1 MTVRASDVFSSEAL
15 FLPVISGWGILWDKR
30 GIMAIEKYELTVPE
44 EYHLERVD
52 VFITEALEA
61 DLSRSY
67 IQKLIK
73 AGDITVNGAPI
84 KANYKAKTDDS
95 IVITIPEPLELE
107 LTPENIPLNI
117 VYQDSDIVVINKQ
130 PGIVVHPGPGNSS
143 RTLVNALMY
152 HIKDLS
158 SIGGSIRPGIVHRL
172 DKDTSGLMVV
182 AKNDAAHRF
191 LTEEFAARRVNK
203 IYEVV
208 VVGKPDSGH
217 GVIDRPIGRHPK
229 YRHKMAILEG
239 GRDAVTEYDLV
250 KIWNNSLGLFSH
262 LKVTLHTGRT
272 HQIRVHFS
280 AMGNPVVADL
290 IYSKKWAKYKVPYLM
305 LASRRLE
312 FTHPSTGERAS
323 FEAPLPEHM
332 DTFIRKLDSLSR

>member
-1 MTVRASDVFSSEAL
+1 
-15 FLPVISGWGILWDKR
+15 
-30 GIMAIEKYELTVPE
+30 MAIEKYELTVPE

-52 VFITEALEA
+52 VFITMALEA

-73 AGDITVNGAPI
+73 SGDINVNSAPI
-84 KANYKAKTDDS
+84 KANYKAKTDDIIS
-95 IVITIPEPLELE
+95 ISIPEPVELE
-107 LTPENIPLNI
+107 LAPENIPLDI
-117 VYQDSDIVVINKQ
+117 IYQDADIVVINKQ
-130 PGIVVHPGPGNSS
+130 PGLVVHPGPGNYN
-143 RTLVNALMY
+143 RTLVNALLY

-158 SIGGSIRPGIVHRL
+158 TIGGSIRPGIVHRL

-182 AKNDAAHRF
+182 AKNDTAHRF
-191 LTEEFAARRVNK
+191 LTEEFAARRVHK
-203 IYEVV
+203 IYEVI
-208 VVGKPDSGH
+208 VVGKPESKQGM
-217 GVIDRPIGRHPK
+217 IDRPIGRHPK
-229 YRHKMAILEG
+229 YRHKMAIIEG
-239 GRDAVTEYDLV
+239 GRDAVTEYELL
-250 KIWNNSLGLFSH
+250 KIWNNSLGLHSH

-305 LASRRLE
+305 LASRNLE
-312 FTHPSTGERAS
+312 FSHPSTGERVA

-332 DTFIRKLDSLSR
+332 STFIRKMDSLPR